1 MRVAG
6 VRYKIEALN
15 DLDRAST
22 PGGHRMPS
30 LRPEG
35 SQDSVSRALEA
46 ERLRNARQMAW
57 LRFVAVTLLFGV
69 SAYLGYFRGLGD
81 WAVYLQT
88 FALYWVLT
96 TSVAV
101 AVARNDGAA
110 RWAGLTLAFVD
121 VPAVY
126 WLQHLAIPVSPS
138 PGGVA
143 GFTLGIFTVL
153 VLLASLSLR
162 LSVTMAVTVIAAVAE
177 VRLQQEAG
185 IDVGAQVAALV
196 VLGVAAAGA
205 GHLLNRIRALSA
217 AVSEEEL
224 KRARLGRYFSPW
236 VAEHLQHQASPAPE
250 LREVTVLFAD
260 IRDFSAM
267 SERLPPE
274 QVVDILN
281 EYYGRMVEVVFRN
294 GGTLDKF
301 IGDALMVYFGA
312 PLDDPDHATHA
323 VRCALEMLTEL
334 EAVNAERALRGA
346 PGLRMGVGVHSGPAI
361 LGNIGSVTRRLEYT
375 AIGDTVNLAS
385 RIEGLTKK
393 AGVPVLVS
401 QATREQVGSRFQWE
415 PVTLA
420 LVPGKSQPVATFVP
434 SLPAS
439 ALAGRA
445 GAPS

>member
-1 MRVAG
+1 MR
-6 VRYKIEALN
+6 
-15 DLDRAST
+15 
-22 PGGHRMPS
+22 PGTGGKTVQSRQ
-30 LRPEG
+30 LEG
-35 SQDSVSRALEA
+35 GQDSVSRALDA
-46 ERLRNARQMAW
+46 ERLRNARQMAAI
-57 LRFVAVTLLFGV
+57 RFVAVTLLFAV
-69 SAYLGYFRGLGD
+69 SAYLGLFRGQAD
-81 WAVYLQT
+81 WEVYLRT
-88 FALYWVLT
+88 FALYWLLT
-96 TSVAV
+96 AGVAV
-101 AVARNDGAA
+101 AVVATPRAA

-143 GFTLGIFTVL
+143 GFTLGIYAVL
-153 VLLASLSLR
+153 VVLAALSLR
-162 LSVTMAVTVIAAVAE
+162 RSVTLVVTAIAALAE

-185 IDVGAQVAALV
+185 IGVGAQVAALV

-205 GHLLNRIRALSA
+205 SRLLNRIRALSA
-217 AVSEEEL
+217 AVSEETL

-236 VAEHLQHQASPAPE
+236 VAEHLQHQASLTPE

-260 IRDFSAM
+260 IRDFTAL

-312 PLDDPDHATHA
+312 PLDDLDHAAHA
-323 VRCALEMLTEL
+323 VRCALEMVAEL
-334 EAVNAERALRGA
+334 EAVNAERAARGA
-346 PGLRMGVGVHSGPAI
+346 PGLRMGVGVHTGPAI

-401 QATREQVGSRFQWE
+401 QATRERAGTGFQWE

-420 LVPGKSQPVATFVP
+420 PVPGKSQPVATFVP
-434 SLPAS
+434 IQVPAM
-439 ALAGRA
+439 LADTV
-445 GAPS
+445 GAAP